1 MDLLPRGLGDL
12 VPSHQMPVSWIF
24 IKLTYNVL
32 PKDGLRAGWGGD
44 MRRPGLRRDC
54 HLGKEVGAG
63 KEGRGAQPRA
73 PGPGPTGSSRPSR
86 RWAPRGLPG
95 ADGHTLVL
103 SFPETRRGRAA
114 PPVRK
119 HVGRDPSATAQTYTR
134 GTRDGSAL

>member
-32 PKDGLRAGWGGD
+32 PKDGLRAGRGGD
-44 MRRPGLRRDC
+44 MRRPGFRRDC
-54 HLGKEVGAG
+54 QPGKEVGAG

-86 RWAPRGLPG
+86 RQASLGSPALTG
-95 ADGHTLVL
+95 TLVCPSL
-103 SFPETRRGRAA
+103 RPGEV
-114 PPVRK
+114 VRL
-119 HVGRDPSATAQTYTR
+119 R
-134 GTRDGSAL
+134 L